1 MPEDNNQNKEYD
13 FLFPPLLKTAFNTW
27 FNLAQAHPDTTD
39 NSQKTKTAV
48 SNRFVEQWQK
58 NSELMKS
65 FSQTMS
71 EPESVAA
78 ALNAINTLP
87 EIIFKMAK
95 SGWEAGIQSQ
105 QHIVAKIGKIGER
118 AEAYKFGNLDQEA
131 FRALTDIYEK
141 ELRQYSR
148 IPQLGLT
155 RFYQERFNE
164 LLDKKN
170 LFETTAA
177 EFISII
183 CLPIEKSFKVFQEK
197 LQSMA
202 QDGAMPKDLKESYEI
217 WIKILEGHYM
227 SLFQSKEYTNALH
240 NTLDKLED
248 FVLAKNDALR
258 DILQFLPVPTT
269 SEMDELYKEF
279 YHLKKR
285 VKELEKKAK
294 SAKEDKYDSD
304 AVRNK

>member
-1 MPEDNNQNKEYD
+1 MPEDNNQNKESQLL
-13 FLFPPLLKTAFNTW
+13 FLSLLKAAFDPW
-27 FNLAQAHPDTTD
+27 SNLGQVTPDAAD
-39 NSQKTKTAV
+39 NGKNFKDA
-48 SNRFVEQWQK
+48 NRFAEQWQK

-65 FSQTMS
+65 FLQTMS

-78 ALNAINTLP
+78 SMKAINTLP
-87 EIIFKMAK
+87 EIILKMAK

-105 QHIVAKIGKIGER
+105 QHVFAKIGKIGQR
-118 AEAYKFGNLDQEA
+118 AEAYKFENLDQEV

-141 ELRQYSR
+141 EIRQYFR

-170 LFETTAA
+170 IFETTAA
-177 EFISII
+177 EFISLI
-183 CLPIEKSFKVFQEK
+183 CLPIEKSVQVFQDK
-197 LQSMA
+197 LQSMT
-202 QDGAMPKDLKESYEI
+202 QEGAMPKDVKENYEI

-227 SLFQSKEYTNALH
+227 NLFQSKEYIISLH

-269 SEMDELYKEF
+269 KEMDDLYKEF

-285 VKELEKKAK
+285 VKKLENKAK
-294 SAKEDKYDSD
+294 SAQED
-304 AVRNK
+304 

>member
-1 MPEDNNQNKEYD
+1 MSENNSQNKESD
-13 FLFPPLLKTAFNTW
+13 LPFSFWMKAALNSW
-27 FNLAQAHPDTTD
+27 SNLAQAQPGTTGND
-39 NSQKTKTAV
+39 QKSKAAV
-48 SNRFVEQWQK
+48 NNRFVEQWQK

-71 EPESVAA
+71 EPESFAA
-78 ALNAINTLP
+78 AVKAINTLP
-87 EIIFKMAK
+87 EIILKMTQ

-105 QHIVAKIGKIGER
+105 KHVFEKIGKIGQR
-118 AEAYKFGNLDQEA
+118 AEAYKFDNLDQEV

-141 ELRQYSR
+141 EFRQYFH

-155 RFYQERFNE
+155 RFYQERFNK

-170 LFETTAA
+170 LFETTVA

-183 CLPIEKSFKVFQEK
+183 CLPIEKSVKVFQDK

-202 QDGAMPKDLKESYEI
+202 QEGEIPKDIKENYEI

-227 SLFQSKEYTNALH
+227 SLFQSKEYVAALH

-269 SEMDELYKEF
+269 HEMDELYKEF
-279 YHLKKR
+279 YDLKKR
-285 VKELEKKAK
+285 VKKLEKKAK
-294 SAKEDKYDSD
+294 SGQEID
-304 AVRNK
+304 

>member
-1 MPEDNNQNKEYD
+1 MPKNNNQNKEFD
-13 FLFPPLLKTAFNTW
+13 FLFPPFIKTAFNTW
-27 FNLAQAHPDTTD
+27 SNFAQVKPDISGNGEKYKFNA
-39 NSQKTKTAV
+39 N
-48 SNRFVEQWQK
+48 NRFVEQWQK

-65 FSQTMS
+65 YSKTMS
-71 EPESVAA
+71 EPESVASSIK
-78 ALNAINTLP
+78 AINTLP
-87 EIIFKMAK
+87 EIIFKMVR

-105 QHIVAKIGKIGER
+105 KHIIAKIGKIGER
-118 AEAYKFGNLDQEA
+118 AEAYKFDNLDQEV

-141 ELRQYSR
+141 EIRQYFQ

-155 RFYQERFNE
+155 RFYQERFTE
-164 LLDKKN
+164 LLDKQN

-183 CLPIEKSFKVFQEK
+183 CLPIEKSVKVFQEK

-202 QDGAMPKDLKESYEI
+202 QEGVMPKDLKENYEI

-227 SLFQSKEYTNALH
+227 SLFQSKEYTVALH

-248 FVLAKNDALR
+248 FVLAKNDALQ

-269 SEMDELYKEF
+269 KEMDELYKEF
-279 YHLKKR
+279 YDLKKR
-285 VKELEKKAK
+285 VKELEKRAK
-294 SAKEDKYDSD
+294 SAKDD
-304 AVRNK
+304 